1 MFAGFVV
8 RFSACLVLLATV
20 LAGVACSNSAEKSGG
35 DRTLIIYNG
44 QEEEI
49 TAALA
54 DAFEKKT
61 GIPTEIRNG
70 EGFELANQILAEGS
84 RSPADVVFT
93 ENSPEITLLAKQHRL
108 AAVKPEVLARVADR
122 YSSPEDAWV
131 GFAARES
138 VLVYNPDLVAEQDL
152 PRSVLDLADPRWQGK
167 VGIAPGG
174 SDFHPIVTAVRVT
187 RGEDVAKTWLDGLR
201 RNALALRN
209 NNAILRA
216 VNSGQLA
223 LGMINQH
230 YWHRL
235 RAAEGDAAV
244 KARLFHFGN
253 HDPGTLVNVSGAGVV
268 AASDNQDAAQ
278 QFLAF
283 IVSDEGQRLIVSTK
297 DYEYPLATGVA
308 ADPGLPPLDSLGVA
322 EVGLAQLDDGTA
334 TIELMTDAGLL

>member
-1 MFAGFVV
+1 M
-8 RFSACLVLLATV
+8 RCSACVVLLATV
-20 LAGVACSNSAEKSGG
+20 LAGAACSTNSDARSGGG
-35 DRTLIIYNG
+35 DRALVIYNG

-61 GIPTEIRNG
+61 GTPTEIRNG
-70 EGFELANQILAEGS
+70 EGFELAHQILAEGP

-108 AAVKPEVLARVADR
+108 AKVKPEVLARVADR

-138 VLVYNPDLVAEQDL
+138 VLVYNPDLVAEPDV
-152 PRSVLDLADPRWQGK
+152 PRTVLDLAGERWQGK

-174 SDFHPIVTAVRVT
+174 SDFHPVVTAVRVT
-187 RGEDVAKTWLDGLR
+187 FGDDVAKSWLDGLR

-223 LGMINQH
+223 LGLINQH

-244 KARLFHFGN
+244 QARLYHFGN
-253 HDPGTLVNVSGAGVV
+253 KDPGTLVNVSGAGVL

-283 IVSDEGQRLIVSTK
+283 VVSDEGQQLIVSSK

-308 ADPGLPPLDSLGVA
+308 ADPELPPLDSLGVA
-322 EVGLAQLDDGTA
+322 DVSLAQLDDGTA
-334 TIELMTDAGLL
+334 TIELMTGAGLL